1 MALAFR
7 LSSAQLTDS
16 SYVVTL
22 SGEIDAHSSSDLRRE
37 LEALADDDGRELI
50 VDLGQVPFLDS
61 TILGVLLQAARKLR
75 ADGGEVVVVSDDPR
89 VLRTFEISGLGS
101 QFRFEPT
108 LAAAVD
114 RVLDT
119 AVERQ

>member
-1 MALAFR
+1 M
-7 LSSAQLTDS
+7 
-16 SYVVTL
+16 
-22 SGEIDAHSSSDLRRE
+22 
-37 LEALADDDGRELI
+37 I

-89 VLRTFEISGLGS
+89 VLRTFEISGLSS

-119 AVERQ
+119 DLERQ

>member
-1 MALAFR
+1 VALAFR

-22 SGEIDAHSSSDLRRE
+22 SGEIDAHSSSDLRRG
-37 LEALADDDGRELI
+37 LEALADDGGREMI

-89 VLRTFEISGLGS
+89 VLRTFEISGLSS

-119 AVERQ
+119 DLERQ

>member
-1 MALAFR
+1 VALAFR

>member
-1 MALAFR
+1 VALAFR

-37 LEALADDDGRELI
+37 LEALADDGGREMI

-89 VLRTFEISGLGS
+89 VLRTFEISGLSS

-119 AVERQ
+119 DLERQ